1 MTALSTSRELP
12 APVESV
18 FAAIQDPERLARWWG
33 PAGFTNTFEVFEFKP
48 GGQWKF
54 VMHGPGGKDYRN
66 ESQFVE
72 IVPNALVRIR
82 HVSHPHYV
90 LSIALSPSATGTLV
104 SWEQAF
110 DDPKAAAG
118 LRHIVEPANEQN
130 LDRLTAEV
138 AAALGSRGSPPARG

>member
-1 MTALSTSRELP
+1 MTALRTSRELP
-12 APVESV
+12 ASVESV
-18 FAAIQDPERLARWWG
+18 FAAIQDPERVARWWG
-33 PAGFTNTFEVFEFKP
+33 PAGFTNSFEVFEFKP
-48 GGQWKF
+48 GGRWKF

-66 ESQFVE
+66 ESEFVE

-82 HVSHPHYV
+82 HVSHPHYT
-90 LSIALSPSATGTLV
+90 LSIALSPTATGTLV

-138 AAALGSRGSPPARG
+138 GIAAGGPYTGTV

>member
-1 MTALSTSRELP
+1 MTALRTSRELP

-18 FAAIQDPERLARWWG
+18 FAAIQNPERLARWWG
-33 PAGFTNTFEVFEFKP
+33 PAGFTNTFEVFEFEA
-48 GGQWKF
+48 GGQWKYT
-54 VMHGPGGKDYRN
+54 MHGPNGKDYRN

-72 IVPNALVRIR
+72 IIPNALVRIR
-82 HVSHPHYV
+82 HVSHPHYT
-90 LSIALSPSATGTLV
+90 LSIALAPGAKGTVV

-138 AAALGSRGSPPARG
+138 GAAAERR